1 MTSFKDK
8 LNRELGEDALF
19 SQQLKESILQQTKKP
34 SRKKVHWQYS
44 VVLFATLSI
53 LVLSILAGPWTKTDE
68 RQTIAQLDEVMKEQ
82 PSIKKF
88 TVTNNNDRW
97 TFAAQKYAWNVLQDN
112 FEAKR
117 DKQLLQELLDYAR
130 LGVGE
135 MSSQGSYQDIYIEF
149 KDGQILQLKLK
160 AYETGL
166 GFIDMQTNIFYVV
179 EGEAAKNI
187 LALIANDLGIKPKVR
202 VLVIF
207 MLSLATVEYVTRRK
221 LGSKRKDRYASQM
234 HKIVERIF
242 SVVVFFVI
250 YLLMVSEWLLYKPV
264 ILVMLTFT
272 MMMSI
277 SINHLFGYR
286 LTEHLLSIVV
296 WLISILIIIMII
308 I

>member
-117 DKQLLQELLDYAR
+117 DKQLLQELLDHAR

>member
-1 MTSFKDK
+1 M
-8 LNRELGEDALF
+8 
-19 SQQLKESILQQTKKP
+19 
-34 SRKKVHWQYS
+34 HWQYS

-117 DKQLLQELLDYAR
+117 DKQLLQELLDHAR

-187 LALIANDLGIKPKVR
+187 LALIASDLGIKPKVR

-242 SVVVFFVI
+242 FCSGVFRNLSADGVGVVTI
-250 YLLMVSEWLLYKPV
+250 
-264 ILVMLTFT
+264 
-272 MMMSI
+272 
-277 SINHLFGYR
+277 
-286 LTEHLLSIVV
+286 
-296 WLISILIIIMII
+296 
-308 I
+308 